1 MSRQMRMF
9 NVSTPAERGLVNLA
23 SPAVLFAV
31 VFIYLGL
38 APVTAVLA
46 AAVWVAQ
53 GATGAVLIR
62 WLMGGVSQRHAV
74 WVVLGPGALLGIGIS
89 ISLFL
94 LVRGGLLGVI
104 VVTCALFGG
113 ALAWGRQT
121 MSGTSAT
128 PQLRA
133 MNLVALIG
141 CALVA
146 NSKEFPNLLVVGVTV
161 ITLGIS
167 WEQNL
172 SLRRWIPIT
181 LAGSVALGLFAAA
194 RAEYWWWSSDDT
206 TMLSAIGTMII
217 ERGQIADVAGW
228 RTDSFHWLLHA
239 WLALWNHL
247 SFGFVFETYL
257 IAWPVVAASAT
268 IASLW
273 LCGELFLR
281 RSLNTASLMMVALVT
296 AGLIQLEWPA
306 PQEQQPFLFAMV
318 AVSALWLSR
327 RTTERRVSTAKTI
340 GTATL
345 LLVIVPIWLYLMKPS
360 LLVAHGLLILGALLA
375 RFDWLRGRRL
385 VGASIASLTAIFVGI
400 GFLALA
406 SAWISRRSFTSFGI
420 EFFPDD
426 LGWCKDA
433 SLIGSLVCVVSLQ
446 AVLLFAAALGATV
459 MLLIRPNTNKS
470 DATTRATPLLMV
482 PLILAYLPLR
492 YFVGSGVGSG
502 ATSFYRLPE
511 MALMLVVAISVAWLL
526 ESLAVQARELT
537 ALVLIA
543 TAAALVSRSPGR
555 IYDQVESWL
564 VSMRPLRYLNASDVI
579 ALVFVC
585 IAGLVV
591 ARLAFFGKWPWRF
604 LTVVMIVVSFTPI
617 TRMAVASATTVT
629 PAGRL
634 ARPADLGPS
643 DIEDVGRWLQSNT
656 SRDALIA
663 TNYLC
668 PTNRLDECTRSN
680 PLFECPKTRPVLMAG
695 WVLSALSK
703 RDFLYLSQGWNTK
716 TGFCFDHERSTRL
729 GSEVSKD
736 AIDELRDRGVG
747 YYIASLDHTDSRAW
761 QQLVSISAFTTENF
775 AVVSL
780 DKLLKHLST

>member
-1 MSRQMRMF
+1 MF
-9 NVSTPAERGLVNLA
+9 YVSTPAERGLVNLA

-38 APVTAVLA
+38 APVTAVVA

-53 GATGAVLIR
+53 GATGAAIIR
-62 WLMGGVSQRHAV
+62 WLLGTVSQRHAV
-74 WVVLGPGALLGIGIS
+74 LLVVGPGALLGIGIAV
-89 ISLFL
+89 SLFL
-94 LVRGGLLGVI
+94 FVRGGPLGVGLVVVVLLVGAFVWSRQAKSTPP
-104 VVTCALFGG
+104 VVTPLP
-113 ALAWGRQT
+113 T
-121 MSGTSAT
+121 V
-128 PQLRA
+128 
-133 MNLVALIG
+133 NLVVLTG

-146 NSKEFPNLLVVGVTV
+146 NSREFPNLLVVGAAIVAIGMVWAGRDELRYRMLVTA
-161 ITLGIS
+161 LGIVG
-167 WEQNL
+167 L
-172 SLRRWIPIT
+172 SY
-181 LAGSVALGLFAAA
+181 GLVS
-194 RAEYWWWSSDDT
+194 RASFWWWSGDDT
-206 TMLSAIGTMII
+206 TTLSAIGTMIV
-217 ERGQIADVAGW
+217 ERGRVADLAGW
-228 RTDSFHWLLHA
+228 PTASHHWLLHA
-239 WLALWNHL
+239 WLVLWNQL
-247 SFGFVFETYL
+247 SFGHVFETYL

-406 SAWISRRSFTSFGI
+406 SAWVSRRSFTSFGI

-433 SLIGSLVCVVSLQ
+433 SLTGSLVCVVSLQ
-446 AVLLFAAALGATV
+446 AVLLFATALGATV
-459 MLLIRPNTNKS
+459 MLLIRLNTNKS

-492 YFVGSGVGSG
+492 YFVSSDVGSG
-502 ATSFYRLPE
+502 APSFYRLPE

-526 ESLAVQARELT
+526 ESHAVQARELT

-543 TAAALVSRSPGR
+543 TAAALISRSPGR
-555 IYDQVESWL
+555 IYDQVDSWL
-564 VSMRPLRYLNASDVI
+564 VSIRLLRYLNASDVI

-591 ARLAFFGKWPWRF
+591 ARLAFFGQWPWRI
-604 LTVVMIVVSFTPI
+604 LTVMTLVVSLTPI
-617 TRMAVASATTVT
+617 TRMAVASATAIL

-634 ARPADLGPS
+634 LRPADFGPR

-668 PTNRLDECTRSN
+668 PADRLDECTRSK
-680 PLFECPKTRPVLMAG
+680 PRFECPKTQPVLMAG
-695 WVLSALSK
+695 WALSALSK

-716 TGFCFDHERSTRL
+716 TVYYFDHQRSTRL
-729 GSEVSKD
+729 GSEVSED
-736 AIDELRDRGVG
+736 AIDELRDRGVE
-747 YYIASLDHTDSRAW
+747 YYIASLDHTNPRAW
-761 QQLVSISAFTTENF
+761 QQLRSSAEFRTENF
-775 AVVSL
+775 VVVSL
-780 DKLLKHLST
+780 PKLVDRLTA